1 MIKLTVRWMNRF
13 AEIEFPCTDTELQQ
27 KLTEVRPTDT
37 SPDEIFV
44 QAVHQPTMLSMLEDQ
59 FLNMDE
65 VNFLAKR
72 MDSFTY
78 DELLQFYAAAQYEQL
93 QSPKDLINLT
103 YNLPCYTV
111 VHDLRNLEAIGKT
124 HYMNINGA
132 VSASEM
138 KKIDFAAIGRELIR
152 SGNGK
157 PTECGLLFK
166 NQDVPYEEVYDGV
179 NFPEYYHTE
188 CLAAVSITHGR
199 KTEHLYLPCDE
210 LSITKAMYRIG
221 AANTD
226 ELTVRLD
233 SLEVDA
239 PEWSDRIKQL
249 LCDSSIYDV
258 NEVLTALNSADINLE
273 KMSAI
278 IEYAGNQDE
287 PAAMIALAANIDD
300 FVFIPNVD
308 DAEDVSRHYL
318 SQRRDFHIPGDLDDY
333 FDYGAHGKA
342 IMEQSQG
349 AFVTGG
355 CICMKE
361 GCDLDE
367 ILSDTQD
374 QGMGGM

>member
-111 VHDLRNLEAIGKT
+111 VHDLRNLEAIGTT

-210 LSITKAMYRIG
+210 LSITKAMYRVG

-239 PEWSDRIKQL
+239 HEWSDRIKEL
-249 LCDSSIYDV
+249 LRDSSIYDV
-258 NEVLTALNSADINLE
+258 NEVLAAIDTADMNLDKLSAV
-273 KMSAI
+273 M
-278 IEYAGNQDE
+278 EYADADSPE
-287 PAAMIALAANIDD
+287 AIIALAEHIDD
-300 FVFIPNVD
+300 FVFVP
-308 DAEDVSRHYL
+308 DVHDPIAVSGSTIASIKEYALHP
-318 SQRRDFHIPGDLDDY
+318 HLDDF
-333 FDYGAHGKA
+333 FDHQRFGEHLIKQYDGKFVSGGYVCMDEGAY
-342 IMEQSQG
+342 
-349 AFVTGG
+349 
-355 CICMKE
+355 
-361 GCDLDE
+361 LDE
-367 ILSDTQD
+367 ILADIPD

>member
-1 MIKLTVRWMNRF
+1 MIRLTVRWMNCF
-13 AEIEFPCTDTELQQ
+13 AEIVFPCTDTELQQ

-44 QAVHQPTMLSMLEDQ
+44 QAVHHPTMLSMLEDQ

-179 NFPEYYHTE
+179 TFPEYYHTE

-210 LSITKAMYRIG
+210 LSITKAMYRVG

-239 PEWSDRIKQL
+239 HEWSDRIKEL
-249 LCDSSIYDV
+249 LRDSSIYDV
-258 NEVLTALNSADINLE
+258 NEVLAAIDTADMNLDKLSAV
-273 KMSAI
+273 M
-278 IEYAGNQDE
+278 EYADADSPE
-287 PAAMIALAANIDD
+287 AIIALAEHIDD
-300 FVFIPNVD
+300 FVFVPDVHDPIAVSGSTIASIKEYALHPHL
-308 DAEDVSRHYL
+308 EDFFDHQRFGEHLIKQYDGKFVSGGYVCM
-318 SQRRDFHIPGDLDDY
+318 DE
-333 FDYGAHGKA
+333 GAY
-342 IMEQSQG
+342 
-349 AFVTGG
+349 
-355 CICMKE
+355 
-361 GCDLDE
+361 LDE
-367 ILSDTQD
+367 ILADIPD

>member
-72 MDSFTY
+72 LDSFTY

-210 LSITKAMYRIG
+210 LSITKAMYRVG

-239 PEWSDRIKQL
+239 HEWSDRIKEL
-249 LCDSSIYDV
+249 LRDSSIYDV
-258 NEVLTALNSADINLE
+258 NEVLAAIDTADMNLDKLSAV
-273 KMSAI
+273 M
-278 IEYAGNQDE
+278 EYADADSPE
-287 PAAMIALAANIDD
+287 AIIALAEHIDD
-300 FVFIPNVD
+300 FVFVPDVHDPIAVSGSTIASIKEYALHPHL
-308 DAEDVSRHYL
+308 EDFFDHQRFGEHLIKQYDGKFVSGGYVCM
-318 SQRRDFHIPGDLDDY
+318 DE
-333 FDYGAHGKA
+333 GAY
-342 IMEQSQG
+342 
-349 AFVTGG
+349 
-355 CICMKE
+355 
-361 GCDLDE
+361 LDE
-367 ILSDTQD
+367 ILADIPD

>member
-72 MDSFTY
+72 LDSFTY

-124 HYMNINGA
+124 HYMNIHGA

-166 NQDVPYEEVYDGV
+166 NHDVPYEEVYDGV

-258 NEVLTALNSADINLE
+258 NEVLAAIDTADMDLDKLSAVMEYADV
-273 KMSAI
+273 STPAAI
-278 IEYAGNQDE
+278 IV
-287 PAAMIALAANIDD
+287 LAENIDD
-300 FVFIPNVD
+300 FVFVPDVHDPIAVSGSTIASIKEYALHPHL
-308 DAEDVSRHYL
+308 EDFFDHQRFGEHLIKQYDGKFVSGGYVCM
-318 SQRRDFHIPGDLDDY
+318 DE
-333 FDYGAHGKA
+333 GAY
-342 IMEQSQG
+342 
-349 AFVTGG
+349 
-355 CICMKE
+355 
-361 GCDLDE
+361 LDE
-367 ILSDTQD
+367 ILADIQD

>member
-1 MIKLTVRWMNRF
+1 MIKLTVRWMNHF

-210 LSITKAMYRIG
+210 LSITKAMYRVG
-221 AANTD
+221 AANAD

-239 PEWSDRIKQL
+239 HEWSDRIKEL
-249 LCDSSIYDV
+249 LRDSSIYDV
-258 NEVLTALNSADINLE
+258 NEVLAAIDTADMNLDKLSAV
-273 KMSAI
+273 M
-278 IEYAGNQDE
+278 EYADADSPE
-287 PAAMIALAANIDD
+287 AIIALAEHIDD
-300 FVFIPNVD
+300 FVFVPDVHDPIAVSGSTIASIKEYALHPHL
-308 DAEDVSRHYL
+308 EDFFDHQRFGEHLIKQYDGKFVSRGYVCM
-318 SQRRDFHIPGDLDDY
+318 DE
-333 FDYGAHGKA
+333 GAY
-342 IMEQSQG
+342 
-349 AFVTGG
+349 
-355 CICMKE
+355 
-361 GCDLDE
+361 LDE
-367 ILSDTQD
+367 ILADIPD

>member
-103 YNLPCYTV
+103 YILPCYTV

-199 KTEHLYLPCDE
+199 KTEHLYFPCDE

-221 AANTD
+221 ATNTD

-249 LCDSSIYDV
+249 LRDTSIYDV
-258 NEVLTALNSADINLE
+258 NEVLAAIDTADMNLDKLSAV
-273 KMSAI
+273 M
-278 IEYAGNQDE
+278 EYADADSPE
-287 PAAMIALAANIDD
+287 AIIALAEHIDD
-300 FVFIPNVD
+300 FVFVPDVHDPIAVSGSTIASIKEYALHPHL
-308 DAEDVSRHYL
+308 EDFFDHQRFGEHLIKQYDGKFVSRGYVCM
-318 SQRRDFHIPGDLDDY
+318 DE
-333 FDYGAHGKA
+333 GAY
-342 IMEQSQG
+342 
-349 AFVTGG
+349 
-355 CICMKE
+355 
-361 GCDLDE
+361 LDE
-367 ILSDTQD
+367 ILADIPD

>member
-124 HYMNINGA
+124 HYMNIHGA

-210 LSITKAMYRIG
+210 LSITKAMYRVG

-239 PEWSDRIKQL
+239 HEWSDRIKEL
-249 LCDSSIYDV
+249 LRDSSIYDV
-258 NEVLTALNSADINLE
+258 NEVLAAIDTADMNLDKLSAV
-273 KMSAI
+273 M
-278 IEYAGNQDE
+278 EYADADSPE
-287 PAAMIALAANIDD
+287 AIIALAEHIDD
-300 FVFIPNVD
+300 FVFVPDVHDPIAVSGSTIASIKEYALHPHL
-308 DAEDVSRHYL
+308 EDFFDHQRFGEHLIKQYDGKFVSGGYVCM
-318 SQRRDFHIPGDLDDY
+318 DE
-333 FDYGAHGKA
+333 GAY
-342 IMEQSQG
+342 
-349 AFVTGG
+349 
-355 CICMKE
+355 
-361 GCDLDE
+361 LDE
-367 ILSDTQD
+367 ILADIPD

>member
-78 DELLQFYAAAQYEQL
+78 DELLQFYAAAQYEHL

-124 HYMNINGA
+124 HYMNIHGA

-210 LSITKAMYRIG
+210 LSITKAMYRVG

-239 PEWSDRIKQL
+239 HEWSDRIKQL
-249 LCDSSIYDV
+249 LRDSSIYDV
-258 NEVLTALNSADINLE
+258 NEVLAAIDTADMNLDKLSAV
-273 KMSAI
+273 M
-278 IEYAGNQDE
+278 EYADANSPE
-287 PAAMIALAANIDD
+287 AIIALAEHIDD
-300 FVFIPNVD
+300 FVFVP
-308 DAEDVSRHYL
+308 DVHDPIAVSGSTIASIKEYALHP
-318 SQRRDFHIPGDLDDY
+318 HLDDF
-333 FDYGAHGKA
+333 FDHQRFGEHLIKQYDGKFVSGGYVCMDEGAY
-342 IMEQSQG
+342 
-349 AFVTGG
+349 
-355 CICMKE
+355 
-361 GCDLDE
+361 LDE
-367 ILSDTQD
+367 ILADIPD

>member
-226 ELTVRLD
+226 ELTVGLD

-249 LCDSSIYDV
+249 LRDTSIYDV
-258 NEVLTALNSADINLE
+258 NEVLAAIDTADMNLDKLSAV
-273 KMSAI
+273 M
-278 IEYAGNQDE
+278 EYADADSPE
-287 PAAMIALAANIDD
+287 AIIALAEHIDD
-300 FVFIPNVD
+300 FVFVPDVHDPIAVSGSTIASIKEYALHPHL
-308 DAEDVSRHYL
+308 EDFFDHQRFGEHLIKQYDGKFVSGGYVCM
-318 SQRRDFHIPGDLDDY
+318 DE
-333 FDYGAHGKA
+333 GAY
-342 IMEQSQG
+342 
-349 AFVTGG
+349 
-355 CICMKE
+355 
-361 GCDLDE
+361 LDE
-367 ILSDTQD
+367 ILADIPD

>member
-93 QSPKDLINLT
+93 QSPMDLINLT

-132 VSASEM
+132 ASASEM

-210 LSITKAMYRIG
+210 LSITKAMYRVG

-239 PEWSDRIKQL
+239 HEWSDRIKEL
-249 LCDSSIYDV
+249 LRDSSIYDV
-258 NEVLTALNSADINLE
+258 NEVLAAIDTADMNLDKLSAV
-273 KMSAI
+273 M
-278 IEYAGNQDE
+278 EYADADSPE
-287 PAAMIALAANIDD
+287 AIIALAEHIDD
-300 FVFIPNVD
+300 FVFVPDVHDPIAVSGSTIASIKEYALHPHL
-308 DAEDVSRHYL
+308 EDFFDHQRFGEHLIKQYDGKFVSGGYVCM
-318 SQRRDFHIPGDLDDY
+318 DE
-333 FDYGAHGKA
+333 GAY
-342 IMEQSQG
+342 
-349 AFVTGG
+349 
-355 CICMKE
+355 
-361 GCDLDE
+361 LDE
-367 ILSDTQD
+367 ILADIQD

>member
-44 QAVHQPTMLSMLEDQ
+44 QAVHQPTTLSMLEDQ

-124 HYMNINGA
+124 HYMNIHGA
-132 VSASEM
+132 ASASEM

-166 NQDVPYEEVYDGV
+166 
-179 NFPEYYHTE
+179 
-188 CLAAVSITHGR
+188 
-199 KTEHLYLPCDE
+199 
-210 LSITKAMYRIG
+210 
-221 AANTD
+221 
-226 ELTVRLD
+226 
-233 SLEVDA
+233 
-239 PEWSDRIKQL
+239 
-249 LCDSSIYDV
+249 
-258 NEVLTALNSADINLE
+258 
-273 KMSAI
+273 
-278 IEYAGNQDE
+278 
-287 PAAMIALAANIDD
+287 
-300 FVFIPNVD
+300 
-308 DAEDVSRHYL
+308 
-318 SQRRDFHIPGDLDDY
+318 
-333 FDYGAHGKA
+333 
-342 IMEQSQG
+342 
-349 AFVTGG
+349 
-355 CICMKE
+355 
-361 GCDLDE
+361 
-367 ILSDTQD
+367 
-374 QGMGGM
+374 

>member
-72 MDSFTY
+72 MASFTY

-210 LSITKAMYRIG
+210 LSITKAMYRVG

-239 PEWSDRIKQL
+239 HEWSDRIKEL
-249 LCDSSIYDV
+249 LRDTSIYDV
-258 NEVLTALNSADINLE
+258 NEVLAAIDTADMNLDKLSAV
-273 KMSAI
+273 M
-278 IEYAGNQDE
+278 EYADADSPE
-287 PAAMIALAANIDD
+287 AIIALAEHIDD
-300 FVFIPNVD
+300 FVFVPDVHDPIAVSGSTIASIKEYALHPHL
-308 DAEDVSRHYL
+308 EDFFDHQRFGEHLIKQYDGKFVSGGYVCM
-318 SQRRDFHIPGDLDDY
+318 DE
-333 FDYGAHGKA
+333 GAY
-342 IMEQSQG
+342 
-349 AFVTGG
+349 
-355 CICMKE
+355 
-361 GCDLDE
+361 LDE
-367 ILSDTQD
+367 ILADIPD

>member
-210 LSITKAMYRIG
+210 LSITKAMYRVG

-239 PEWSDRIKQL
+239 HEWSDRIKQL
-249 LCDSSIYDV
+249 LRDSSIYDV
-258 NEVLTALNSADINLE
+258 NEVLAAIDTADMNLDKLSAV
-273 KMSAI
+273 M
-278 IEYAGNQDE
+278 EYADADSPE
-287 PAAMIALAANIDD
+287 AIIALAEHIDD
-300 FVFIPNVD
+300 FVFVPDVHDPIAVSGSTIASIKEYALHPHL
-308 DAEDVSRHYL
+308 EDFFDHQRFGEHLIKQYDGKFVSGGYVCM
-318 SQRRDFHIPGDLDDY
+318 DE
-333 FDYGAHGKA
+333 GAY
-342 IMEQSQG
+342 
-349 AFVTGG
+349 
-355 CICMKE
+355 
-361 GCDLDE
+361 LDE
-367 ILSDTQD
+367 ILADIPD

>member
-65 VNFLAKR
+65 INFLAKR

-210 LSITKAMYRIG
+210 LSITKAMYRVG

-239 PEWSDRIKQL
+239 HEWSDRIKQL
-249 LCDSSIYDV
+249 FRDRSIYDV
-258 NEVLTALNSADINLE
+258 NEVLAAIDTADMILDKLSAV
-273 KMSAI
+273 M
-278 IEYAGNQDE
+278 EYADADSPE
-287 PAAMIALAANIDD
+287 AIIALAEHIDD
-300 FVFIPNVD
+300 FVFVPDVHDPIAVSGSTIASIKEYALHPHL
-308 DAEDVSRHYL
+308 EDFFDHQRFGEHLIKLYDGKFVSGGYVCM
-318 SQRRDFHIPGDLDDY
+318 DE
-333 FDYGAHGKA
+333 GAY
-342 IMEQSQG
+342 
-349 AFVTGG
+349 
-355 CICMKE
+355 
-361 GCDLDE
+361 LDE
-367 ILSDTQD
+367 ILADIQD

>member
-1 MIKLTVRWMNRF
+1 MIKLTVRWMNHF
-13 AEIEFPCTDTELQQ
+13 AEIEFPCTDTELQR

-59 FLNMDE
+59 FLDMDE

-210 LSITKAMYRIG
+210 LSITKAMYRVG

-239 PEWSDRIKQL
+239 HEWSDRIKQL
-249 LCDSSIYDV
+249 LRDTSIYDV
-258 NEVLTALNSADINLE
+258 NEVLAAIDTADMDLDKLSAV
-273 KMSAI
+273 M
-278 IEYAGNQDE
+278 EYADADSPE
-287 PAAMIALAANIDD
+287 AIIALAEHIDD
-300 FVFIPNVD
+300 FVFVPDVHDPIAVSGSTIASIKEYALHPHL
-308 DAEDVSRHYL
+308 EDFFDHQRFGEHLIKQYDGKFVSGGYVCM
-318 SQRRDFHIPGDLDDY
+318 DE
-333 FDYGAHGKA
+333 GAY
-342 IMEQSQG
+342 
-349 AFVTGG
+349 
-355 CICMKE
+355 
-361 GCDLDE
+361 LDE
-367 ILSDTQD
+367 ILADIPD

>member
-1 MIKLTVRWMNRF
+1 MIKLTVRWMNHF

-239 PEWSDRIKQL
+239 HEWSDRIKEL
-249 LCDSSIYDV
+249 LRDSSIYDV
-258 NEVLTALNSADINLE
+258 NEVLAAIDTADMNLDKLSAV
-273 KMSAI
+273 M
-278 IEYAGNQDE
+278 EYADADSPE
-287 PAAMIALAANIDD
+287 AIIALAEHIDD
-300 FVFIPNVD
+300 FVFVPDVHDPIAVSGSTIASIKEYALHPHL
-308 DAEDVSRHYL
+308 EDFFDHQRFGEHLIKLYDGKFVSGGYVCM
-318 SQRRDFHIPGDLDDY
+318 DE
-333 FDYGAHGKA
+333 GAY
-342 IMEQSQG
+342 
-349 AFVTGG
+349 
-355 CICMKE
+355 
-361 GCDLDE
+361 LDE
-367 ILSDTQD
+367 ILADIQD
-374 QGMGGM
+374 LGMGGM

>member
-210 LSITKAMYRIG
+210 LSITKAMYRVG

-239 PEWSDRIKQL
+239 HEWSDRIKQL
-249 LCDSSIYDV
+249 LRDSSIYDV
-258 NEVLTALNSADINLE
+258 NEVLAAIDTADMNLDKLSAV
-273 KMSAI
+273 M
-278 IEYAGNQDE
+278 EYADADSPE
-287 PAAMIALAANIDD
+287 AIIALAEHIDD
-300 FVFIPNVD
+300 FVFVPDVHDPIAVSGSTIASIKEYALHPHL
-308 DAEDVSRHYL
+308 EDFFDHQRFGEHLIKQYDGKFVSGGYVCM
-318 SQRRDFHIPGDLDDY
+318 DE
-333 FDYGAHGKA
+333 GAY
-342 IMEQSQG
+342 
-349 AFVTGG
+349 
-355 CICMKE
+355 
-361 GCDLDE
+361 LDE
-367 ILSDTQD
+367 ILADIQD

>member
-44 QAVHQPTMLSMLEDQ
+44 QAVHHPTMLSMLEDQ

-179 NFPEYYHTE
+179 TFPEYYHTE

-210 LSITKAMYRIG
+210 LSITKAMYRVG

-239 PEWSDRIKQL
+239 HEWSDRIKEL
-249 LCDSSIYDV
+249 LRDSSIYDV
-258 NEVLTALNSADINLE
+258 NEVLAAIDTADMNLDKLSAV
-273 KMSAI
+273 M
-278 IEYAGNQDE
+278 EYADADSPE
-287 PAAMIALAANIDD
+287 AIIALAEHIDD
-300 FVFIPNVD
+300 FVFVPDVHDPIAVSGSTIASIKEYALHPHL
-308 DAEDVSRHYL
+308 EDFFDHQRFGEHLIKQYDGKFVSGGYVCM
-318 SQRRDFHIPGDLDDY
+318 DE
-333 FDYGAHGKA
+333 GAY
-342 IMEQSQG
+342 
-349 AFVTGG
+349 
-355 CICMKE
+355 
-361 GCDLDE
+361 LDE
-367 ILSDTQD
+367 ILADIQD

>member
-239 PEWSDRIKQL
+239 HEWSDRIKEL
-249 LCDSSIYDV
+249 LRDSSIYDV
-258 NEVLTALNSADINLE
+258 NEVLAAIDTADMNLDKLSAV
-273 KMSAI
+273 M
-278 IEYAGNQDE
+278 EYADADSPE
-287 PAAMIALAANIDD
+287 AIIALAEHIDD
-300 FVFIPNVD
+300 FVFVPDVHDPIAVSGSTIASIKEYALHPHL
-308 DAEDVSRHYL
+308 EDFFDHQRFGEHLIKQYDGKFVSGGYVCM
-318 SQRRDFHIPGDLDDY
+318 DE
-333 FDYGAHGKA
+333 GAY
-342 IMEQSQG
+342 
-349 AFVTGG
+349 
-355 CICMKE
+355 
-361 GCDLDE
+361 LDE
-367 ILSDTQD
+367 ILADIQD